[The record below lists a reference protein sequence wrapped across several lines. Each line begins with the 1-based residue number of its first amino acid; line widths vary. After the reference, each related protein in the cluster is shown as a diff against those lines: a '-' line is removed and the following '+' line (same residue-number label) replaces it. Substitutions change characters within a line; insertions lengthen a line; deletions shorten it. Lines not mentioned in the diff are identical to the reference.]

1 MTRITRLTIH
11 VRRWATAFG
20 VLSNFFNL
28 IIYGRTNHS
37 CERGMNNRYWIISP
51 TYDSSFMQENGPLL
65 LEYWI
70 VFPIFLLSNHFQS
83 FMWKRNEQSLLNTF
97 SYKGLII
104 HVRGWATTFGVLNS
118 FPNLLIEQSKWLL
131 NKKIGKII
139 QYFKSSGPS
148 SHMNDESYVGP
159 MTYHSCEMNK
169 Q

>member
-1 MTRITRLTIH
+1 MWEDGPLLLECWII
-11 VRRWATAFG
+11 FPIFF
-20 VLSNFFNL
+20 LSNHFQ
-28 IIYGRTNHS
+28 
-37 CERGMNNRYWIISP
+37 
-51 TYDSSFMQENGPLL
+51 SFMWNRNEQSLLNNFSYVASFMWKDGPLL

-70 VFPIFLLSNHFQS
+70 IFPIFVLSNHFQS